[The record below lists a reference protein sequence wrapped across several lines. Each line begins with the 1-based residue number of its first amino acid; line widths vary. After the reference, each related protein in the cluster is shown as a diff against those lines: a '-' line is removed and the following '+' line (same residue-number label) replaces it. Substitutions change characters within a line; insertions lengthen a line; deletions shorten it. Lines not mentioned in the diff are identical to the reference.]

1 MAVPV
6 WKHSQH
12 RALIRLSIPAEESR
26 DQTDQSSGL
35 FYSLVLANLGIRAAN
50 ATVTM
55 PSSAPSYSKVSSEL
69 EMHRSSKPPARRISA
84 KNRRKTKAVEGFAPG
99 GEIVVYKAP
108 DGEIQLDV
116 HLKGET
122 VWLTQVQMAELF
134 GRGQSVISRHLRNVF
149 LEGELKQ
156 KSNMQNLH
164 IAGSD
169 KPVGFY
175 SLDAIISVGYRV
187 NSRRGTQFRIWATKT
202 LRSHLLKGFSLH
214 ERRLRERSV
223 DFEQALALLS
233 RTLTSNS
240 LVTDEGRDV
249 LDVVRRYTRTWRL
262 LLEYDENRLAGTPEL
277 PTAVS
282 VSISVDAARAAI
294 TNLREVIGIRDHAAA
309 LFGREHGERLAGII
323 GAIEQ
328 TSNGKPLY
336 ASAEAR
342 AAHLLYFVVKDHP
355 FVDGNKRIGTLLFLE
370 YLWRNGLLM
379 RMDGSLR
386 LTDNAMVALALLIA
400 ESEPSQ
406 KDLMIRLTL
415 NLLADRTR

>member
-1 MAVPV
+1 M
-6 WKHSQH
+6 
-12 RALIRLSIPAEESR
+12 
-26 DQTDQSSGL
+26 
-35 FYSLVLANLGIRAAN
+35 LVDLAIRAAN

-84 KNRRKTKAVEGFAPG
+84 RKKRISPVVEGFFPG

-355 FVDGNKRIGTLLFLE
+355 FVDNNKRIGTLLFLE